1 MSGCLLLFREH
12 ARGFRAGAKRRF
24 LITDTCIIALFS
36 VNLAYGYYPVSPYA
50 YCMGNP
56 IKFVD
61 PDGNKLRVANNASGV
76 MYNLGKIVATHKGR
90 MVVDRMITSAKTYT
104 LDGTFW
110 TMSSSYD
117 YKSRTIS
124 YVRNPWHSKVDGGS
138 LSSAIAMGHELFH
151 GFQDDI
157 GKIRRYNGVIKGV
170 IFLEEAAVGF
180 ANYLR
185 SSWDEGPIRSK
196 YGGLSNFTP
205 FFFPDD
211 AKISGFT
218 KIDSSQD
225 GNKAGFSYV
234 STSGDI
240 SATFYIEVYI
250 DKDQN
255 IHYRHFDNEE
265 DYRNAVSDW

>member
-1 MSGCLLLFREH
+1 M
-12 ARGFRAGAKRRF
+12 KPKF
-24 LITDTCIIALFS
+24 LIAATCMIALFS
-36 VNLAYGYYPVSPYA
+36 VDLACGDYLFPPCGC
-50 YCMGNP
+50 CMGNP
-56 IKFVD
+56 IRFVD

-157 GKIRRYNGVIKGV
+157 GKIRRYEGVIKGV
-170 IFLEEAAVGF
+170 IFLEAAAVVF

-185 SSWDEGPIRSK
+185 SSWDEGPIRSE
-196 YGGLSNFTP
+196 YGDLPNFTP
-205 FFFPDD
+205 FFP
-211 AKISGFT
+211 
-218 KIDSSQD
+218 
-225 GNKAGFSYV
+225 
-234 STSGDI
+234 
-240 SATFYIEVYI
+240 
-250 DKDQN
+250 
-255 IHYRHFDNEE
+255 
-265 DYRNAVSDW
+265 

>member
-1 MSGCLLLFREH
+1 MSPTG
-12 ARGFRAGAKRRF
+12 
-24 LITDTCIIALFS
+24 LIAAICQIALFS
-36 VNLAYGYYPVSPYA
+36 VDLAYGYHPFSPYA

-124 YVRNPWHSKVDGGS
+124 YVRNPWRSKVDGGS
-138 LSSAIAMGHELFH
+138 LSSAIAMRHELFH

-157 GKIRRYNGVIKGV
+157 G
-170 IFLEEAAVGF
+170 E
-180 ANYLR
+180 
-185 SSWDEGPIRSK
+185 
-196 YGGLSNFTP
+196 
-205 FFFPDD
+205 
-211 AKISGFT
+211 
-218 KIDSSQD
+218 
-225 GNKAGFSYV
+225 
-234 STSGDI
+234 
-240 SATFYIEVYI
+240 
-250 DKDQN
+250 DKT
-255 IHYRHFDNEE
+255 I
-265 DYRNAVSDW
+265 

>member
-1 MSGCLLLFREH
+1 MIHNAFVPHKSMSGCLLLFREH

-117 YKSRTIS
+117 CTSRTIS
-124 YVRNPWHSKVDGGS
+124 YVRNPWRSKVDGGS
-138 LSSAIAMGHELFH
+138 LSSAIAMRHELFH

-157 GKIRRYNGVIKGV
+157 G
-170 IFLEEAAVGF
+170 E
-180 ANYLR
+180 
-185 SSWDEGPIRSK
+185 
-196 YGGLSNFTP
+196 
-205 FFFPDD
+205 
-211 AKISGFT
+211 
-218 KIDSSQD
+218 
-225 GNKAGFSYV
+225 
-234 STSGDI
+234 
-240 SATFYIEVYI
+240 
-250 DKDQN
+250 DKT
-255 IHYRHFDNEE
+255 I
-265 DYRNAVSDW
+265 